1 MANINETS
9 IKQEY
14 KALVIHSVTKRLY
27 KGTRV
32 YKKDR
37 NITGLIKQKSVLG
50 FNDWIVDWGENRL
63 RYEKGTDLNV
73 W

>member
-1 MANINETS
+1 MNTDNKKTG
-9 IKQEY
+9 KQF
-14 KALVIHSVTKRLY
+14 AIHGVTKRFF

-50 FNDWIVDWGENRL
+50 LSEWIVDWGENRL
-63 RYEKGTDLNV
+63 RYEKETDLNV

>member
-1 MANINETS
+1 MADKNKPLEST
-9 IKQEY
+9 EP
-14 KALVIHSVTKRLY
+14 KALVIHSVTKRFF

-50 FNDWIVDWGENRL
+50 FNEWIVDWGEDRL
-63 RYEKGTDLNV
+63 RYEKETNLNV